1 MMKKSMW
8 IVILYWKSF
17 PMISP
22 EPLTHDEALE
32 VVRGIWPTAIDVE

>member
-1 MMKKSMW
+1 MKKTCW

-17 PMISP
+17 PMVST

-32 VVRGIWPTAIDVE
+32 CVRSIWPSAIGVE